1 MSDRARWLCSHSC
14 NRPFDADGSTEITA
28 TLFIESGEVI
38 LCIFAA
44 YIHHTS
50 QTPYVYV
57 HTHTYRERERER
69 HNTAV
74 AVGSS
79 IGRRSRHFP
88 DAFPS
93 FFSIRLQSYYY
104 ERYIKLWLAR
114 YDLYGRRAPIHN
126 IIKSHIHTAE
136 SIRIARRVDPFFATV
151 RPERVLWEDRIAE
164 SAKVKNDNASSSA
177 HCGRPSAFYVVVR
190 FVVGSNALHNFR
202 RAR

>member
-1 MSDRARWLCSHSC
+1 MHFHS
-14 NRPFDADGSTEITA
+14 I
-28 TLFIESGEVI
+28 
-38 LCIFAA
+38 
-44 YIHHTS
+44 HTS
-50 QTPYVYV
+50 YITHTIYIY
-57 HTHTYRERERER
+57 THTYTQRKRERERG
-69 HNTAV
+69 NTAV
-74 AVGSS
+74 AVGS

-136 SIRIARRVDPFFATV
+136 SIRIAHRVGPVLRDSPA
-151 RPERVLWEDRIAE
+151 RERVLWEDRIAE

-177 HCGRPSAFYVVVR
+177 HCRRPSAFYVVVR
-190 FVVGSNALHNFR
+190 FVVGSNDVAQLPSRSLTFICVCVIS
-202 RAR
+202 